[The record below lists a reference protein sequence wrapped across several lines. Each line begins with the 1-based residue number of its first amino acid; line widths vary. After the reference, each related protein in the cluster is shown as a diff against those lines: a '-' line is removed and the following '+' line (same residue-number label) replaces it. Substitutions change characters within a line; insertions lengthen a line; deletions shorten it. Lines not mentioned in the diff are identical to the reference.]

1 MELNEPLGKVIKRGE
16 KACFD
21 TATVEGDKGRL
32 SLALNLQQVFSPT
45 VELRDY
51 VVKGLLLRI
60 YREEPKVMVD
70 PVTFERRPEIL
81 DQRVVKQ

>member
-1 MELNEPLGKVIKRGE
+1 M
-16 KACFD
+16 
-21 TATVEGDKGRL
+21 
-32 SLALNLQQVFSPT
+32 ALNLQQVFSPT